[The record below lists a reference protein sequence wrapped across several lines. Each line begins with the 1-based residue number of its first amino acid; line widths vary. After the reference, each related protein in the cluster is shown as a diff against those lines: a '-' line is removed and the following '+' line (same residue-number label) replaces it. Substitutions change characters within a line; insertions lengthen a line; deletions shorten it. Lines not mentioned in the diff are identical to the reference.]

1 MRPHNLFDNGQ
12 PQAGPVFPTTGAGR
26 IGLIEPVED
35 VRQGLGQNPRA
46 GICHLYLNP
55 GASLRGPECD
65 GSPGRR
71 EF

>member
-1 MRPHNLFDNGQ
+1 M
-12 PQAGPVFPTTGAGR
+12 FPTTGAGR
-26 IGLIEPVED
+26 IGLIELVED
-35 VRQGLGQNPRA
+35 VRQGLGRNPRA

-65 GSPGRR
+65 VAPGRR